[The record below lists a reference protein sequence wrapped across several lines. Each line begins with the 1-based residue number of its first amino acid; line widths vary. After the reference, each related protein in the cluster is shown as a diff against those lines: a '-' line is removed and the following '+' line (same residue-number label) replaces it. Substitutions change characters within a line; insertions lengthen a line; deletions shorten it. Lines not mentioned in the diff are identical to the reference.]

1 MMHLRRICSSAE
13 FAILFATCVGGQK
26 LSKLKVLER
35 VREGGDEE
43 KQRIIRQPPFREV
56 SEVRITFGSDQRG
69 ELSRISRRRAVQPVN
84 NYPR

>member
-1 MMHLRRICSSAE
+1 MHLRRICSSAE

-35 VREGGDEE
+35 VREGGDGE